1 MTDVTYAPVRPL
13 WQVTGNPKREW
24 TVSAIAV
31 TGRAGLDSLLDRA
44 RAGVI
49 TGGELVVL
57 AWESVRHGLA
67 DIVAGRFS
75 WSELMLQAWFMTR
88 VSLLPT
94 ILVAIPFGVITSVQI
109 GAVAGQIGA
118 TSFSGAVNGIG
129 VLRQGAPLVTSLMIA
144 GAVGSA
150 ICSDLG
156 ARTIREEIDAL
167 KVMGISP
174 IQRMVAPRVLAA
186 LLVSLLLTVVVT
198 MTALT
203 TAYVMNVGGGTISSG
218 AYLNSF
224 VSFSQP
230 LDFALA
236 ELKAVV
242 FGFIATIVAAH
253 KGLHAKG
260 GPKGVADA
268 VNQAVVL
275 SVILLALANV
285 AMTQAYVMLV
295 PQAA

>member
-1 MTDVTYAPVRPL
+1 VTDAQVVRRRATAPAWLLSMRA
-13 WQVTGNPKREW
+13 R
-24 TVSAIAV
+24 S
-31 TGRAGLDSLLDRA
+31 RAGIVTS
-44 RAGVI
+44 GQ
-49 TGGELVVL
+49 LVVL
-57 AWESVRHGLA
+57 GVGAATHA
-67 DIVAGRFS
+67 ATDIVMRRFS
-75 WSELMLQAWFMTR
+75 WSEFLLQAWFMTR

-109 GAVAGQIGA
+109 GAVANQIGA

-150 ICSDLG
+150 ICADLG
-156 ARTIREEIDAL
+156 ARTVREEIDAL

-174 IQRMVAPRVLAA
+174 VQRLVAPRVVAA
-186 LLVSLLLTVVVT
+186 LVVALLLTVIVA
-198 MTALT
+198 MTAMV
-203 TAYVMNVGGGTISSG
+203 TAFNMNVGGGTISAG
-218 AYLNSF
+218 AYIDSF

-230 LDFALA
+230 TDLYLA
-236 ELKAVV
+236 EFKALV

-253 KGLHAKG
+253 KGLTATG

-275 SVILLALANV
+275 SVILLAAVNV
-285 AMTQAYVMLV
+285 AITQAYVMLV
-295 PQAA
+295 PQGFV

>member
-1 MTDVTYAPVRPL
+1 L
-13 WQVTGNPKREW
+13 
-24 TVSAIAV
+24 S
-31 TGRAGLDSLLDRA
+31 SLA
-44 RAGVI
+44 
-49 TGGELVVL
+49 
-57 AWESVRHGLA
+57 
-67 DIVAGRFS
+67 VAGRSGLESMKDRSRKGVVTSGNLVLLGIESVLFIVKDILGRRFS
-75 WSELMLQAWFMTR
+75 WTEFMLQAWFMTR

-109 GAVAGQIGA
+109 GAVANQIGA

-156 ARTIREEIDAL
+156 ARTVREEIDAL

-174 IQRMVAPRVLAA
+174 VQRLVAPRILAA
-186 LLVSLLLTVVVT
+186 LVVALLLTVIVS
-198 MTALT
+198 MTAMT
-203 TAYVMNVGGGTISSG
+203 TAFIMNVGGGSISSG
-218 AYLNSF
+218 AYLDSF

-230 LDFALA
+230 TDFALA
-236 ELKAVV
+236 EFKALV
-242 FGFIATIVAAH
+242 FGLIATVVASH
-253 KGLHAKG
+253 KGLNASG

-275 SVILLALANV
+275 SVILLAGANV
-285 AMTQAYVMLV
+285 AITQAYVMLV
-295 PQAA
+295 PQGIA

>member
-1 MTDVTYAPVRPL
+1 MSSLALAGRSGLESMKDRSRKGVVTSGNLVLLGLEAILFIVR
-13 WQVTGNPKREW
+13 
-24 TVSAIAV
+24 
-31 TGRAGLDSLLDRA
+31 
-44 RAGVI
+44 
-49 TGGELVVL
+49 
-57 AWESVRHGLA
+57 
-67 DIVAGRFS
+67 DIVGRRFS
-75 WSELMLQAWFMTR
+75 WTEFMLQAWFMTR

-109 GAVAGQIGA
+109 GAVANQIGA

-156 ARTIREEIDAL
+156 ARTVREEIDAL

-174 IQRMVAPRVLAA
+174 VQRLVAPRILAA
-186 LLVSLLLTVVVT
+186 LVVALLLTVIVS
-198 MTALT
+198 MTAMV
-203 TAYVMNVGGGTISSG
+203 TAFIMNVGGGSISSG
-218 AYLNSF
+218 AYLDSF

-230 LDFALA
+230 TDFLLA
-236 ELKAVV
+236 EFKALV
-242 FGFIATIVAAH
+242 FGLIATVVASH
-253 KGLHAKG
+253 KGLGASG

-275 SVILLALANV
+275 SVILLAGANV
-285 AMTQAYVMLV
+285 AITQAYVMLV
-295 PQAA
+295 PQGVA

>member
-1 MTDVTYAPVRPL
+1 MSSLALAGRSGLESMKDRSRKGVVTSGNLVLLGVEAILFIVRD
-13 WQVTGNPKREW
+13 
-24 TVSAIAV
+24 IA
-31 TGRAGLDSLLDRA
+31 GR
-44 RAGVI
+44 
-49 TGGELVVL
+49 
-57 AWESVRHGLA
+57 
-67 DIVAGRFS
+67 RFS
-75 WSELMLQAWFMTR
+75 WTEFMLQAWFMTR

-109 GAVAGQIGA
+109 GAVANQIGA

-156 ARTIREEIDAL
+156 ARTVREEIDAL

-174 IQRMVAPRVLAA
+174 VQRLVAPRILAA
-186 LLVSLLLTVVVT
+186 LVVALLLTVIVS
-198 MTALT
+198 MTAMV
-203 TAYVMNVGGGTISSG
+203 TAFIMNVGGGSISSG
-218 AYLNSF
+218 AYLDSF

-230 LDFALA
+230 TDFLLA
-236 ELKAVV
+236 EFKALV
-242 FGFIATIVAAH
+242 FGLIATVVASH
-253 KGLHAKG
+253 KGLGASG

-275 SVILLALANV
+275 SVILLAGANV
-285 AMTQAYVMLV
+285 AITQAYVMLV
-295 PQAA
+295 PQGVA

>member
-1 MTDVTYAPVRPL
+1 MTDAQVVRRRATAPAWLLSMRA
-13 WQVTGNPKREW
+13 R
-24 TVSAIAV
+24 S
-31 TGRAGLDSLLDRA
+31 RAGIVTS
-44 RAGVI
+44 GQ
-49 TGGELVVL
+49 LVVL
-57 AWESVRHGLA
+57 GVGAATHA
-67 DIVAGRFS
+67 ATDIVMRRFS
-75 WSELMLQAWFMTR
+75 WSEFLLQAWFMTR

-109 GAVAGQIGA
+109 GAVANQIGA

-150 ICSDLG
+150 ICADLG
-156 ARTIREEIDAL
+156 ARTVREEIDAL

-174 IQRMVAPRVLAA
+174 VQRLVAPRVVAA
-186 LLVSLLLTVVVT
+186 LVVALLLTVIVA
-198 MTALT
+198 MTAMV
-203 TAYVMNVGGGTISSG
+203 TAFIMNVGGGTISAG
-218 AYLNSF
+218 AYIDSF

-230 LDFALA
+230 TDLYLA
-236 ELKAVV
+236 EFKALV

-253 KGLHAKG
+253 KGLTATG

-275 SVILLALANV
+275 SVILLAAVNV
-285 AMTQAYVMLV
+285 AITQAYVMLV
-295 PQAA
+295 PQGFV

>member
-1 MTDVTYAPVRPL
+1 MSTLTAM
-13 WQVTGNPKREW
+13 
-24 TVSAIAV
+24 
-31 TGRAGLDSLLDRA
+31 GRSSFDNLSGRT
-44 RAGVI
+44 RAGVTT
-49 TGGELVVL
+49 TGSLVVL
-57 AWESVRHGLA
+57 GVESVKA
-67 DIVAGRFS
+67 AATDIVTRRFS
-75 WSELMLQAWFMTR
+75 WSEFLLQAWFMTR

-109 GAVAGQIGA
+109 GAVANQIGA

-156 ARTIREEIDAL
+156 ARQVREEIDAL
-167 KVMGISP
+167 RVMGINP
-174 IQRMVAPRVLAA
+174 IQRLVAPRVVAA
-186 LLVSLLLTVVVT
+186 LVVALLLTVIVA
-198 MTALT
+198 MTAMI
-203 TAYVMNVGGGTISSG
+203 TAFALNVGGGSISAG
-218 AYLNSF
+218 AYLDSF

-230 LDFALA
+230 TDLVLA
-236 ELKAVV
+236 EFKALV

-253 KGLHAKG
+253 KGLSATG

-285 AMTQAYVMLV
+285 VITQAYVMLV
-295 PQAA
+295 PQGVA